1 MESNSELLKG
11 KVALITGCNRGIG
24 KAVSDVFVENGAFV
38 YAVARKPDSLKF
50 YESHPNVHPVYLD
63 ITDRPAVRELFLLIK
78 KQSGRLDILVNN
90 AGVMRDAVLGMITD
104 DDMEYSFR
112 TNVFAGILMMQYA
125 AKSML
130 RQKSGSIINL
140 ASIMGRCGNAGQ
152 IVYSASKGAVIAMT
166 KSAAKELAPSCIRV
180 NAIAP
185 GIIETDMFMGVPEEK
200 REALR
205 KRVGMGHMGSPEDVA
220 NAALF
225 LASDLSLYVSGQI
238 LGVDGMMSY

>member
-1 MESNSELLKG
+1 MESNFELLKG

-112 TNVFAGILMMQYA
+112 TNVFAGISMMQYA

-130 RQKSGSIINL
+130 RQKNGSIINL

-205 KRVGMGHMGSPEDVA
+205 KRVGMGNMGSPEDVA

-225 LASDLSLYVSGQI
+225 LASDLSLYVSGQV